1 MNLVPR
7 EAFSISTVL
16 VPREPRQSSVTY
28 YAISIVQYFFFA
40 LKRHMDHACIQSS
53 AQILPIPNGPACMP
67 DPDPTCFASPSKTS
81 KKQQQWTAVGE
92 LLMVAVMSIYN
103 QDAGIGAKYR
113 EFPTK
118 MHSFKVQT

>member
-1 MNLVPR
+1 
-7 EAFSISTVL
+7 
-16 VPREPRQSSVTY
+16 
-28 YAISIVQYFFFA
+28 
-40 LKRHMDHACIQSS
+40 MDHACIQSP

-67 DPDPTCFASPSKTS
+67 DPDPTCFASPSQTS

-92 LLMVAVMSIYN
+92 LLMVTVMSIYN
-103 QDAGIGAKYR
+103 QDGGLDAKCRPDAGIGAKYR